1 MARRCSAS
9 SVRCM
14 LLPARCSC
22 VFPAMEG
29 VRWAFSC
36 GTWLPSRADWLLA
49 VRSIQPEEKERIG
62 QFVFARDAKAAMV
75 GARGCSPGDLGFGVH
90 AGTSTP
96 ARGCLGGRFLRVHRP
111 GPCLEAMQAQ
121 IDHPFDVPR
130 KAWSGGTPP
139 RPPRSLHANSTP
151 GCMFSYMQI
160 FPILCCRW
168 GGQPGITLRQLSGFH
183 PQLWALWG

>member
-1 MARRCSAS
+1 
-9 SVRCM
+9 
-14 LLPARCSC
+14 
-22 VFPAMEG
+22 MEG

-75 GARGCSPGDLGFGVH
+75 GARGGGLPRGSGFGVH
-90 AGTSTP
+90 AGTPTP
-96 ARGCLGGRFLRVHRP
+96 ARGCPGGRFPRVHRP

-121 IDHPFDVPR
+121 ADHPLDVPR
-130 KAWSGGTPP
+130 KAWSGAPHPG
-139 RPPRSLHANSTP
+139 SLVR
-151 GCMFSYMQI
+151 CMQI
-160 FPILCCRW
+160 PLQVACFHTCKSSQYYAAD
-168 GGQPGITLRQLSGFH
+168 GGQPGIALRQLSGSH